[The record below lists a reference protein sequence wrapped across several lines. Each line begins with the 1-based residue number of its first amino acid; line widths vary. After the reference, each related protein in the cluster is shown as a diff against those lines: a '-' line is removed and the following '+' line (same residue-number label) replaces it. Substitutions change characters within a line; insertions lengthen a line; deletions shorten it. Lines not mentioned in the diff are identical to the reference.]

1 MNKEKPEVYALRQD
15 GENWQLSRRNFLK
28 AAGVGAAALGV
39 GLNSRLAKPV
49 YAEESLD
56 ELCKK
61 APAHEAGRYI
71 QWLLTSADGKYLL
84 SGDDNGL
91 LKCWDFGN
99 YSLLSISDIM
109 VSKIRS
115 ITSAFIDGKSCV
127 FSIPATSLSYTH
139 LNMNTVPNLE
149 RSAKETW
156 YSDKMNSFSD
166 FTVDSQKN
174 VFGILE
180 NHIYGHYKSD
190 NSKKMLAEFEEP
202 WSGRSIDLIDRE
214 RKLLIASG
222 SGIYTL
228 DLEDQSLK
236 EVLKA
241 EIILAAMLPGEARM
255 LICGQDRYALIS
267 LIDGSTIWEQTYSEL
282 GMGNPE
288 LQSAAVTP
296 DGMIGILKGTR
307 YRNIIWLVSLA
318 DGTLIKKLDTGTE
331 NSKTDRLAP
340 IAVAGD
346 GSKFA
351 IAANNSLLFISLPDL
366 RIIGCPVDLDAMKDD
381 KKGIT
386 VEGTDSVTGQK
397 VTYTLPCGAAIPP
410 GATCVCN
417 CVAGTIPTC
426 SCVGNTCKCVG
437 NTCSCVGNRGHYWH
451 PN

>member
-15 GENWQLSRRNFLK
+15 GENWQITRRDFLK

-39 GLNSRLAKPV
+39 GLNNRLAKPAA
-49 YAEESLD
+49 AEESLD
-56 ELCKK
+56 ELCKN

-84 SGDDNGL
+84 SGDDNGM
-91 LKCWDFGN
+91 LKCWDFSN
-99 YSLLSISDIM
+99 YSLLSISDNM
-109 VSKIRS
+109 VSGNKS
-115 ITSAFIDGKSCV
+115 ITSAFIDGKNCV
-127 FSIPATSLSYTH
+127 FSIPATSLSSTH
-139 LNMNTVPNLE
+139 LNMNTVPELE

-156 YSDKMNSFSD
+156 YSDKMTSFSA

-174 VFGILE
+174 VYGILG

-190 NSKKMLAEFEEP
+190 NSKKMLAEFEDS
-202 WSGRSIDLIDRE
+202 WRGLSISLIDRE

-228 DLEDQSLK
+228 DLEDKSLK

-241 EIILAAMLPGEARM
+241 EIIQAAMLPGEARM
-255 LICGQDRYALIS
+255 LICGQDSCALIS
-267 LIDGSTIWEQTYSEL
+267 LIDGSTVWEQTYSEL

-296 DGMIGILKGTR
+296 DGTIGILKGTR

-318 DGTLIKKLDTGTE
+318 DGTLVKKLDTGTE

-340 IAVAGD
+340 VAVAGD
-346 GSKFA
+346 GSKFGT
-351 IAANNSLLFISLPDL
+351 AANNSLLFISLPDL
-366 RIIGCPVDLDAMKDD
+366 RIIACPVDLEAMKDD
-381 KKGIT
+381 KKGIK
-386 VEGTDSVTGQK
+386 VEGTDPVTGQT
-397 VTYTLPCGAAIPP
+397 VTYTLPCGAALPP
-410 GATCVCN
+410 GAVCICN
-417 CVAGTIPTC
+417 CVAGTVPSC
-426 SCVGNTCKCVG
+426 PCVGNTCGCVG
-437 NTCSCVGNRGHYWH
+437 NTCGCVSNRPHYWH

>member
-15 GENWQLSRRNFLK
+15 GENWQITRRDFLK
-28 AAGVGAAALGV
+28 AAGIGAAALGV
-39 GLNSRLAKPV
+39 GLNSRLAKPAA
-49 YAEESLD
+49 AEESLD
-56 ELCKK
+56 ELCKN

-71 QWLLTSADGKYLL
+71 QWLLASADGKYLL
-84 SGDDNGL
+84 SGDDKGL

-99 YSLLSISDIM
+99 YSLISISDNM
-109 VSKIRS
+109 VSSNKS
-115 ITSAFIDGKSCV
+115 ITSAFVDGKNCV
-127 FSIPATSLSYTH
+127 FSIPTTSLSSTH

-149 RSAKETW
+149 RSTKETW
-156 YSDKMNSFSD
+156 YSDKMTSFSA

-174 VFGILE
+174 VYGILG

-190 NSKKMLAEFEEP
+190 NSKKMLAEFEES
-202 WSGRSIDLIDRE
+202 WKGLSVTLIDRE

-222 SGIYTL
+222 SGIYIL
-228 DLEDQSLK
+228 DLDDKSLR
-236 EVLKA
+236 EVLVTDVN
-241 EIILAAMLPGEARM
+241 LASMLPGEARM
-255 LICGQDRYALIS
+255 LICRQDGYALIS
-267 LIDGSTIWEQTYSEL
+267 LIDSSTVWNQSYDEL
-282 GMGNPE
+282 GMANPE

-296 DGMIGILKGTR
+296 DGTIGILKGTR
-307 YRNIIWLVSLA
+307 YKNILWLVSLA

-366 RIIGCPVDLDAMKDD
+366 QVVGCPVDLDAMKDD
-381 KKGIT
+381 KEGIK
-386 VEGTDSVTGQK
+386 VEGIDHVTGQT

-437 NTCSCVGNRGHYWH
+437 NTCSCVGHGHYWH